1 MRVATTEYEEENTSR
16 KSARRD
22 GQATASSGSGAPPA
36 VTAIVNDL
44 MTKVT
49 GLTVGPSGNVIKP
62 ASVDASKNAAAATRS
77 TSPIINTDLE
87 NGGPVFSGPRSEK
100 ELRMMLLAI
109 EYFDPSP
116 HVQMQNKSKLILDHL
131 KKLAYSFSAVDP
143 KPVLARDLA
152 KTVNKWTVQVLEG
165 PDLDFADMLG
175 IEFVLRLK
183 RLSGMLESIIQ
194 CKDRHDLKELHKRY
208 YAYKHSNAVGGH
220 FSVAVSNVLSFFEKM
235 CYEYIGRNAIALL

>member
-22 GQATASSGSGAPPA
+22 GQTTASSGGGGAPPA

-49 GLTVGPSGNVIKP
+49 GLANGPAGTVIKP
-62 ASVDASKNAAAATRS
+62 SSVDASKSAARS
-77 TSPIINTDLE
+77 KSPIINTDLE

-100 ELRMMLLAI
+100 ELRLMLLAI

-116 HVQMQNKSKLILDHL
+116 HVQMQNRSKLILDHL
-131 KKLAYSFSAVDP
+131 KRLAYSFSAVDP

-152 KTVNKWTVQVLEG
+152 KTVNKWTVQVLESA
-165 PDLDFADMLG
+165 DLDFADMLG

-183 RLSGMLESIIQ
+183 RLSSMLESIIQ

-208 YAYKHSNAVGGH
+208 YAYKNSNQVVGGH
-220 FSVAVSNVLSFFEKM
+220 FSVAVSNALGFFEKM